1 MKGERTGCT
10 RLNIPS
16 SSRARVTSL
25 TLSCDTLSLSSFNI
39 LHGKGS
45 EAYERFKAEG
55 LTVMNQE
62 AWLITKR

>member
-1 MKGERTGCT
+1 LNCMQVR
-10 RLNIPS
+10 RLFD
-16 SSRARVTSL
+16 AKKFVVKK
-25 TLSCDTLSLSSFNI
+25 LSSFNI